1 MKKEQ
6 KKEQSQ
12 SRGALGIFVA
22 AGIVLGVFV
31 CKAIGSFWAAHD
43 SFGSMLLSYAVL
55 CIWICVSLFLQ
66 LIIHETGHL
75 VFGLLSGYRFSSFR
89 IGSFMWMKVNGK
101 LVCKKLTVAGTGG
114 QCLMIPPE
122 LQDGKIPVLMYNL
135 GGSIMNLVVGAVFF
149 ALYLLTRQNVWV
161 SGFCLAMA
169 MLGVTVALMNG
180 IPLKLGMVDND
191 GYNALNLGK
200 DTASMHGFWMQLK
213 LNDELAKGKRLRD
226 MPEEWFAVPSDEE
239 MKNGLVAAQG
249 VFATN
254 RLMDRQHF
262 EQADQLIAHMLTLDS
277 GIVGLHRNLMLCD
290 RLYCELIRENRREVI
305 EKLHTKDLQKFM
317 KTMKDYPSVIRTEYA
332 YALLALKDMEK
343 AEQIRK
349 HFEKIGETHPYPGDV
364 QSEQDMMKI
373 AETAANT
380 KA

>member
-31 CKAIGSFWAAHD
+31 CRAIGSFWAAHD
-43 SFGSMLLSYAVL
+43 SFESMLLSYAVL

-149 ALYLLTRQNVWV
+149 ALY
-161 SGFCLAMA
+161 F
-169 MLGVTVALMNG
+169 
-180 IPLKLGMVDND
+180 
-191 GYNALNLGK
+191 
-200 DTASMHGFWMQLK
+200 F
-213 LNDELAKGKRLRD
+213 
-226 MPEEWFAVPSDEE
+226 F
-239 MKNGLVAAQG
+239 
-249 VFATN
+249 
-254 RLMDRQHF
+254 
-262 EQADQLIAHMLTLDS
+262 
-277 GIVGLHRNLMLCD
+277 
-290 RLYCELIRENRREVI
+290 
-305 EKLHTKDLQKFM
+305 
-317 KTMKDYPSVIRTEYA
+317 
-332 YALLALKDMEK
+332 
-343 AEQIRK
+343 
-349 HFEKIGETHPYPGDV
+349 
-364 QSEQDMMKI
+364 
-373 AETAANT
+373 
-380 KA
+380 